1 MSYGNQPINEFL
13 THIASEHITPAGGST
28 AAVVGAMG
36 AALGEMACI
45 HTLTSE
51 ADRGIEADVS
61 ELRAEFSNRQARLL
75 DLAAKDADV
84 VDEVY
89 TGSSQSVSEQE
100 SRRLLGVP
108 LSIAEACLGI
118 VEQSA
123 GLTDT
128 IGQDVAPDGWIGIW
142 LAHSALKASIFIVRS
157 NLDLVSDSTFA
168 EQMERRCT
176 EMEEAAD
183 DAFANLPNFFHA
195 KNRGPGAPP

>member
-1 MSYGNQPINEFL
+1 MSYGNQSINEFL
-13 THIASEHITPAGGST
+13 THIASERVSPAGGST

-45 HTLTSE
+45 HTRTSE

-61 ELRAEFSNRQARLL
+61 ELRDEFSNRQARLL

-89 TGSSQSVSEQE
+89 TGSRQGVSEQE
-100 SRRLLGVP
+100 LKRLLGVP
-108 LSIAEACLGI
+108 LSIAEACLGV

-123 GLTDT
+123 GLTDA

-142 LAHSALKASIFIVRS
+142 LAHSALKASIFIVRG
-157 NLDLVSDSTFA
+157 NLDLVSDSTFV
-168 EQMERRCT
+168 EQMERRCMV
-176 EMEEAAD
+176 MEEEAD
-183 DAFANLPNFFHA
+183 DAFANLPNYFHA
-195 KNRGPGAPP
+195 